1 MTAAKAKKSTARK
14 AKVPAV
20 RKLPGLPSAYTT
32 DIGEDICGRIAMG
45 ETLRG
50 ICRKPSAEEVAGR
63 EASGLPPL
71 PAPPATEWT
80 ARKWLGKFPDFHK
93 LYHTARQLQADRIF
107 DEIVD
112 ISMGLMDTT
121 RREPG
126 KVYKDREVATAVRA
140 LQWAAGKLKPQ
151 EYGERSMS
159 DPGIA
164 IHIETTLD
172 MNNKG
177 QEPVAGGKTVYT
189 IEAAPLETPAQKVER
204 MTKEKPDGK
213 KAK

>member
-1 MTAAKAKKSTARK
+1 MRKQPGPPST
-14 AKVPAV
+14 
-20 RKLPGLPSAYTT
+20 YTP
-32 DIGEDICGRIAMG
+32 DVGEEICGRIAMG

-50 ICRKPSAEEVAGR
+50 ICRKPTEEEVLAR
-63 EASGLPPL
+63 DQLGLPPL
-71 PAPPATEWT
+71 PDKTPNEYTV
-80 ARKWLGKFPDFHK
+80 RQWLGRFPEFHK
-93 LYHTARQLQADRIF
+93 LYYTARQQQADRLF

-151 EYGERSMS
+151 EYGDRSNV

-172 MNNKG
+172 MANNS
-177 QEPVAGGKTVYT
+177 QAPVAGGKTVYT
-189 IEAAPLETPAQKVER
+189 IEAAPIETAAQKAER
-204 MTKEKPDGK
+204 LTKEKPSGK